1 MVLEYSENTRL
12 AQETLLNVKRAILML
27 QEWNEGVE
35 SADEW
40 LTSTSGMQK
49 LAGNAMMIEVIGE
62 EIKKVEK
69 RLGTEFLNQR
79 PEIPWRDVMGM
90 RNHIAHGYFDINELY
105 VFSVIKNDLAPLLEA
120 IDYLISVLDIL
131 RIEQEVDEHF
141 DNYQNPIVS

>member
-1 MVLEYSENTRL
+1 MALEYSENMRL
-12 AQETLLNVKRAILML
+12 ARETLLNIKRAILML

-40 LTSTSGMQK
+40 LSSTSGMQK

-62 EIKKVEK
+62 EVRKVEK
-69 RLGTEFLNQR
+69 RLGAEFLNQR
-79 PEIPWRDVMGM
+79 PEIPWREVMGM

-120 IDYLISVLDIL
+120 IDYLVTTLDTMM
-131 RIEQEVDEHF
+131 IEKEVDDHCEKTT
-141 DNYQNPIVS
+141 

>member
-1 MVLEYSENTRL
+1 MALEYSENTRL
-12 AQETLLNVKRAILML
+12 AQETLLNIQRAILML

-40 LTSTSGMQK
+40 LSSSYGMQK

-69 RLGTEFLNQR
+69 RLGMEFLNLR

-120 IDYLISVLDIL
+120 VDYLISILDTL
-131 RIEQEVDEHF
+131 RIEKEVDEHC
-141 DNYQNPIVS
+141 V

>member
-1 MVLEYSENTRL
+1 MALEYSENTRL
-12 AQETLLNVKRAILML
+12 AQETLLNIKRAILML

-40 LTSTSGMQK
+40 LSSTYGMQK

-62 EIKKVEK
+62 EVKKVEK
-69 RLGTEFLNQR
+69 RLGTEFLNLR

-105 VFSVIKNDLAPLLEA
+105 VYSVIKDDLAPLLEA
-120 IDYLISVLDIL
+120 IDYLISFLDTL
-131 RIEQEVDEHF
+131 RIENDVDEHCS
-141 DNYQNPIVS
+141 D

>member
-12 AQETLLNVKRAILML
+12 AQETLLNIKRAILML

-40 LTSTSGMQK
+40 LSSVYGMQK

-69 RLGTEFLNQR
+69 RMGTEFLNLR

-105 VFSVIKNDLAPLLEA
+105 VFSVIKNDLDPLLEA
-120 IDYLISVLDIL
+120 IENLISVLETL
-131 RIEQEVDEHF
+131 KIEKEIDDHCE
-141 DNYQNPIVS
+141 

>member
-1 MVLEYSENTRL
+1 MALEYSENTRF
-12 AQETLLNVKRAILML
+12 AQETLQNIKRAILML

-40 LTSTSGMQK
+40 LSSTYGMQK

-62 EIKKVEK
+62 EVKKVEK
-69 RLGTEFLNQR
+69 RMGMEFLNQR

-120 IDYLISVLDIL
+120 INYLISLLETL
-131 RIEQEVDEHF
+131 RIEKEVDEHI
-141 DNYQNPIVS
+141 DKE